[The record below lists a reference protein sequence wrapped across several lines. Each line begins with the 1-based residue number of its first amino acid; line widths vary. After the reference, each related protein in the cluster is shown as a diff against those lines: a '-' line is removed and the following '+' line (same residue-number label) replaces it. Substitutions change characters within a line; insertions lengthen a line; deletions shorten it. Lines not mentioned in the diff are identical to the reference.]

1 MSDKDNIIPFP
12 SLKVSNLSKQRLK
25 AEQLTEEMKKTKAFD
40 LCNHLSEAVM
50 MAGAKELALNGFKVQ
65 DPEFL
70 KDFSFALE
78 ALRSA
83 CMRQQGLHHAFQD
96 LNDRYC
102 KHNLVT
108 NKAGEVVKVGLE
120 LMIKELEEDH
130 DDEPEGPAE

>member
-65 DPEFL
+65 DPEFYEASVSAHTDEEYVNL
-70 KDFSFALE
+70 NFTMRHIDRKLVFSK
-78 ALRSA
+78 
-83 CMRQQGLHHAFQD
+83 
-96 LNDRYC
+96 LNDIKDKMKLLTASDALVNLC
-102 KHNLVT
+102 K
-108 NKAGEVVKVGLE
+108 E
-120 LMIKELEEDH
+120 
-130 DDEPEGPAE
+130 

>member
-70 KDFSFALE
+70 KDFSFAL
-78 ALRSA
+78 APQINVDTNCSFLR
-83 CMRQQGLHHAFQD
+83 
-96 LNDRYC
+96 
-102 KHNLVT
+102 T
-108 NKAGEVVKVGLE
+108 
-120 LMIKELEEDH
+120 IKSEI
-130 DDEPEGPAE
+130 

>member
-1 MSDKDNIIPFP
+1 MMQCKR
-12 SLKVSNLSKQRLK
+12 VSI
-25 AEQLTEEMKKTKAFD
+25 E
-40 LCNHLSEAVM
+40 C
-50 MAGAKELALNGFKVQ
+50 FKVQ

-78 ALRSA
+78 YWSA

-108 NKAGEVVKVGLE
+108 NKAGEVVKE
-120 LMIKELEEDH
+120 FRTNDKRIRRRQ
-130 DDEPEGPAE
+130 